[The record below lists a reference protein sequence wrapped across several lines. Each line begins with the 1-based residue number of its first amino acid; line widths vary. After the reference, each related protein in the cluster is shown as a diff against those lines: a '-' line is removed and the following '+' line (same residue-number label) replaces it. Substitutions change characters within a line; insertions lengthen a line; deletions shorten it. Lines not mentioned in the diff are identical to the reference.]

1 MKKQL
6 ANILNKARQGK
17 AYKREKIVLALTEEM
32 IVLMEQQGVNKSVLA
47 ERMET
52 SKPYI
57 TKIMSGTAKNFT
69 LDTMIQIADALDAE
83 INVHL
88 TSKNCETVWI
98 DVSPKPISVAIKKNT
113 KPSWEQWQ
121 SDEMLEK
128 PKLLKTA

>member
-17 AYKREKIVLALTEEM
+17 AYKREKVVLALTEEM

-57 TKIMSGTAKNFT
+57 TKIMSGTANFT
-69 LDTMIQIADALDAE
+69 LESMIQIADALNSE
-83 INVHL
+83 LSVHL
-88 TSKNCETVWI
+88 TAKDCETQWI
-98 DVSPKPISVAIKKNT
+98 DFSS
-113 KPSWEQWQ
+113 KPSSHLVKNSTPTWEQWE
-121 SDEMLEK
+121 SEEMLEK
-128 PKLLKTA
+128 PKLLETA